1 MADVAV
7 LIAPRSG
14 ARTPWAAIERAAGA
28 AKAAGFFEVILV
40 LAEGHPVDRAPAGV
54 IVVLDGA
61 EPSDDATALQVAVDV
76 ANRIRSA
83 SVGVALASAFS
94 DEDTVT
100 DAKAWSRLLA
110 PSPRPVVVGTVGGN
124 ESGLV
129 RIEAVAWPLLPLRG
143 GVERLW
149 TGRSESAERRDL
161 APVRAE
167 GEDATGSTEDRALI
181 TAALGRPPASGFEV
195 VVRDPSGEPVV
206 IKNAPFL
213 DDGTPMPT
221 SYWLVGRKARSLVGR
236 LESAGG
242 VRRAEAAIPPAEVAA
257 AHERYAKARD
267 AEIPSGHK
275 GPRPS
280 GGVGGTAQGV
290 KCLHAHLAWY
300 LAGGGDPVGRW
311 VAQQLSGELSGPV
324 AAVDC
329 GTNSTRLLVLSPTR
343 EILRRE
349 MIITRLGQGVDK
361 AGTLSDEAIGRTFA
375 ALRRYR
381 EEMDRL
387 GVVRVRAA
395 ATSATRDASNADAFF
410 DPAEAILGVRP
421 ELLDGAEEGR
431 LAFRGATGALDPSGG
446 PDLVVDLGGGS
457 TELVAGGD
465 DPDAAPTAVV
475 SLDIGCVRVTERF
488 LAHDPP
494 EAAELASARTY
505 VRGVVDDA
513 LDKIPALKEP
523 RRMVGVAG
531 TISTLAALALGLD
544 GYDPEKV
551 HLARL
556 SRDAV
561 ESWLAT
567 LAAETA
573 AQRRVRGAIEPGR
586 ADVIVGGA
594 AVLAEVMAALGFDEL
609 VHSEHDI
616 LDGIAEELLAST
628 VP

>member
-1 MADVAV
+1 M
-7 LIAPRSG
+7 
-14 ARTPWAAIERAAGA
+14 
-28 AKAAGFFEVILV
+28 
-40 LAEGHPVDRAPAGV
+40 
-54 IVVLDGA
+54 
-61 EPSDDATALQVAVDV
+61 
-76 ANRIRSA
+76 
-83 SVGVALASAFS
+83 
-94 DEDTVT
+94 T

-395 ATSATRDASNADAFF
+395 ATSATR
-410 DPAEAILGVRP
+410 
-421 ELLDGAEEGR
+421 
-431 LAFRGATGALDPSGG
+431 
-446 PDLVVDLGGGS
+446 
-457 TELVAGGD
+457 
-465 DPDAAPTAVV
+465 
-475 SLDIGCVRVTERF
+475 
-488 LAHDPP
+488 
-494 EAAELASARTY
+494 
-505 VRGVVDDA
+505 
-513 LDKIPALKEP
+513 
-523 RRMVGVAG
+523 
-531 TISTLAALALGLD
+531 
-544 GYDPEKV
+544 
-551 HLARL
+551 
-556 SRDAV
+556 
-561 ESWLAT
+561 
-567 LAAETA
+567 
-573 AQRRVRGAIEPGR
+573 
-586 ADVIVGGA
+586 
-594 AVLAEVMAALGFDEL
+594 
-609 VHSEHDI
+609 
-616 LDGIAEELLAST
+616 
-628 VP
+628 